1 MQCDID
7 NLPMGIVLLGIL
19 EKVDCV
25 VLKCG
30 YAITTNSRE
39 RNHFY
44 YLNKT
49 SFKKNEYRWNYIHKA
64 NRQIFY
70 NINEHKHEQIFMEE
84 GILNNMNIIFQSD

>member
-30 YAITTNSRE
+30 YAITANSRE

-49 SFKKNEYRWNYIHKA
+49 SFKK
-64 NRQIFY
+64 
-70 NINEHKHEQIFMEE
+70 
-84 GILNNMNIIFQSD
+84 MNIDGIVFIKQIVKYFSILMNISMIKDLFKKKIY